1 MGEELGSV
9 GEAAAFLHAGSGSQA
24 PRENRGD
31 GSPWGPHGKEA
42 WASTW
47 SLREWEAGGV
57 RTGPD
62 RPPCPLGSD
71 ILYPKDS
78 SSPHSGVPAEVL
90 CRGRD
95 FVVSAQLSG
104 FPAERGGWMGAAQS
118 PGPLPRQRAKGR
130 SVGPGGAVGSRGL
143 WTLPCSSLL
152 LDPGVFSFI
161 RTFEFL
167 PWKPI
172 GRF

>member
-1 MGEELGSV
+1 M
-9 GEAAAFLHAGSGSQA
+9 
-24 PRENRGD
+24 
-31 GSPWGPHGKEA
+31 
-42 WASTW
+42 
-47 SLREWEAGGV
+47 

-130 SVGPGGAVGSRGL
+130 IVGPGGAVGSRGL

-167 PWKPI
+167 A
-172 GRF
+172 